1 MKVNAEK
8 CIGCGVCVSVAEDI
22 FVMKDWKSTLKK
34 IPETEEEIAHFKVW
48 QSSCPAE
55 AIED

>member
-22 FVMKDWKSTLKK
+22 FVMKD
-34 IPETEEEIAHFKVW
+34 
-48 QSSCPAE
+48 
-55 AIED
+55 